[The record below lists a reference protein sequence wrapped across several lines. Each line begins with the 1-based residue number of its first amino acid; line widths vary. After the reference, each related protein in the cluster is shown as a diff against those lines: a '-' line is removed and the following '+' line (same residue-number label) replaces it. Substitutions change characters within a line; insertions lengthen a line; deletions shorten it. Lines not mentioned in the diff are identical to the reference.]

1 MMRGIYNPSIFIKAP
16 RTFASYARMR
26 TSNIGTVTVLVY
38 LFSSSMTAGAIEVVD
53 VVTWW

>member
-1 MMRGIYNPSIFIKAP
+1 MRGIYNPSIFIKAP